1 MILGCKGL
9 SFLLRWT
16 VDSTGIA
23 NPVILFYFSFECCRH
38 VNNHC
43 ETVEL
48 FGKICERLP
57 RICSELGHELPKRI
71 VSSEAPMSSHHAHP
85 SLTHSITV
93 TVGPSGVNISSA
105 PVHMHNA
112 TASHSGSIHASMGA
126 SMNGSIVAASMNVSE
141 VVSAISSQIASLNA
155 SQGESLSASQ
165 VATVISSLIASQ
177 AASLSSSEA
186 ASIFSS
192 QIASLSASQVA
203 TVISSLVASQAASLS
218 SSEAASIFSS
228 QIASLVSSQGV
239 SLASSQAV
247 SIISSEN
254 AGASASLNASHATMS
269 WSAVQTSAFG
279 TMVASI
285 NPSSLSHFPSS
296 SPAVV
301 GPPWWSSYN
310 LSESME
316 SWLSFIK
323 NNSMCG
329 HGKKFCGLN
338 LQCIP
343 EDQPCTVYLSNDAV
357 KNLSN
362 TAWCVNCSSEEYFCP
377 LFMQCINV
385 NESCSYENVDKW
397 INSNASTGLTD
408 LACGENKTFSF
419 ATMECVPGNY
429 HHHGHECGHGEV
441 FCPYSA
447 SCKNKTDCAPFREL
461 NYTEALKNDSFGR
474 DDNIF

>member
-1 MILGCKGL
+1 M
-9 SFLLRWT
+9 
-16 VDSTGIA
+16 
-23 NPVILFYFSFECCRH
+23 
-38 VNNHC
+38 
-43 ETVEL
+43 
-48 FGKICERLP
+48 
-57 RICSELGHELPKRI
+57 
-71 VSSEAPMSSHHAHP
+71 
-85 SLTHSITV
+85 
-93 TVGPSGVNISSA
+93 
-105 PVHMHNA
+105 
-112 TASHSGSIHASMGA
+112 
-126 SMNGSIVAASMNVSE
+126 
-141 VVSAISSQIASLNA
+141 
-155 SQGESLSASQ
+155 
-165 VATVISSLIASQ
+165 
-177 AASLSSSEA
+177 
-186 ASIFSS
+186 SIFSS
-192 QIASLSASQVA
+192 QN
-203 TVISSLVASQAASLS
+203 
-218 SSEAASIFSS
+218 
-228 QIASLVSSQGV
+228 ASLVSSQGV

-254 AGASASLNASHATMS
+254 AGASLNASHATMS

-419 ATMECVPGNY
+419 ATMECIPANY

-461 NYTEALKNDSFGR
+461 NYTEALKNDSFGK

>member
-1 MILGCKGL
+1 
-9 SFLLRWT
+9 
-16 VDSTGIA
+16 
-23 NPVILFYFSFECCRH
+23 
-38 VNNHC
+38 
-43 ETVEL
+43 
-48 FGKICERLP
+48 
-57 RICSELGHELPKRI
+57 
-71 VSSEAPMSSHHAHP
+71 
-85 SLTHSITV
+85 
-93 TVGPSGVNISSA
+93 
-105 PVHMHNA
+105 
-112 TASHSGSIHASMGA
+112 
-126 SMNGSIVAASMNVSE
+126 MNGSIVAASMNVSE

-165 VATVISSLIASQ
+165 VATVISSLVASQ

-186 ASIFSS
+186 ASLFSS

-228 QIASLVSSQGV
+228 QNASLVSSQGV

-254 AGASASLNASHATMS
+254 AGASLNASHATMS

-397 INSNASTGLTD
+397 INSNASMGLTD

-419 ATMECVPGNY
+419 ATMECIPANY

-461 NYTEALKNDSFGR
+461 NYTEALKNDSFGK

>member
-1 MILGCKGL
+1 M
-9 SFLLRWT
+9 
-16 VDSTGIA
+16 
-23 NPVILFYFSFECCRH
+23 
-38 VNNHC
+38 NNHC

-112 TASHSGSIHASMGA
+112 TASHSGSIHASM
-126 SMNGSIVAASMNVSE
+126 NGSIVAASMNVSE

-165 VATVISSLIASQ
+165 VATVISSLVASQ

-228 QIASLVSSQGV
+228 QNASLVSSQGV

-254 AGASASLNASHATMS
+254 AGASLNASHATMS

-397 INSNASTGLTD
+397 INSNASMGLTD

-419 ATMECVPGNY
+419 ATMECIPANY

-461 NYTEALKNDSFGR
+461 NYTEALKNDSFGK

>member
-1 MILGCKGL
+1 M
-9 SFLLRWT
+9 
-16 VDSTGIA
+16 
-23 NPVILFYFSFECCRH
+23 
-38 VNNHC
+38 NNHC

-165 VATVISSLIASQ
+165 VATVISSM
-177 AASLSSSEA
+177 
-186 ASIFSS
+186 
-192 QIASLSASQVA
+192 
-203 TVISSLVASQAASLS
+203 VASQAASLS
-218 SSEAASIFSS
+218 SPEAASIFSS

-254 AGASASLNASHATMS
+254 AGASLNASHATMS

-362 TAWCVNCSSEEYFCP
+362 TAWCVNCSSKEYFCP

-419 ATMECVPGNY
+419 ATMECIPVNY

-461 NYTEALKNDSFGR
+461 NYTEALKNDSFGK

>member
-1 MILGCKGL
+1 M
-9 SFLLRWT
+9 
-16 VDSTGIA
+16 
-23 NPVILFYFSFECCRH
+23 
-38 VNNHC
+38 NNHC

-112 TASHSGSIHASMGA
+112 TASHSGSIHASM
-126 SMNGSIVAASMNVSE
+126 NGSIVAASMNVSE

-165 VATVISSLIASQ
+165 VATVISSLVASQ

-186 ASIFSS
+186 ASLFSS

-228 QIASLVSSQGV
+228 QNASLVSSQGV

-254 AGASASLNASHATMS
+254 AGASLNASHATMS

-323 NNSMCG
+323 NNSMCD

-397 INSNASTGLTD
+397 INSNASMGLTD

-419 ATMECVPGNY
+419 ATMECIPANY

-461 NYTEALKNDSFGR
+461 NYTEALKNDSFGK